1 MNAQQHSHASNGKR
15 SYKKT
20 LPTRLHVCRWC
31 PTCGSDMNFS
41 PDSNIV
47 ITPTVI
53 SGIVTTCDNCGYNW
67 PLTITISASNEPFPL
82 EPASEVATSIAAE
95 NSQ

>member
-41 PDSNIV
+41 PDSNIQV
-47 ITPTVI
+47 TPTVI
-53 SGIVTTCDNCGYNW
+53 SGIVTTCDKCGYVW
-67 PLTITISASNEPFPL
+67 PLTITISASNEPFLL
-82 EPASEVATSIAAE
+82 ELAPEVAAE
-95 NSQ
+95 NSQQNA